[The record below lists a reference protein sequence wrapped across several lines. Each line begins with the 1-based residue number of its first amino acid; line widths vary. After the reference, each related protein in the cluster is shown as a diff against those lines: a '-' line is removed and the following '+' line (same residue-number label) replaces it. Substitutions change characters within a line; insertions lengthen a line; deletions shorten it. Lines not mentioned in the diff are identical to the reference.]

1 VPDSAG
7 RRTAKRNLRHSGS
20 SDAPSI
26 YVLAGTNGGGKSSI
40 GGEVFLERGIEPFNP
55 DEIAKRFRALNP
67 AFSIERANVAAWQ
80 EGVRL
85 LSRAITERLN
95 FAFETTLGGRT
106 ITTLLE
112 RAAFTGIQVH
122 IWYIGLRSPE
132 LHIQRVRARV
142 AKGGHDIPEQKIRER
157 YDQSRRNLIRLL
169 PLLAALRLYDN
180 SQEANPRIG
189 FAPKPELILHFARK
203 KVISHTSLRDAPTWT
218 KPILMEAL
226 RLNRS
231 ASTEP

>member
-1 VPDSAG
+1 
-7 RRTAKRNLRHSGS
+7 
-20 SDAPSI
+20 
-26 YVLAGTNGGGKSSI
+26 
-40 GGEVFLERGIEPFNP
+40 
-55 DEIAKRFRALNP
+55 
-67 AFSIERANVAAWQ
+67 
-80 EGVRL
+80 
-85 LSRAITERLN
+85 
-95 FAFETTLGGRT
+95 
-106 ITTLLE
+106 
-112 RAAFTGIQVH
+112 
-122 IWYIGLRSPE
+122 LRSPE

-157 YDQSRRNLIRLL
+157 YDQSRRNLIWLL